1 MTVDIVQIA
10 TFAGAL
16 VTIWTLVKLVVRP
29 FQNAIAKNDSTMK
42 SLQNTIQ
49 TMTFELKE
57 SQRDRVNIHKVL
69 DRHEERI
76 GKNEDAI
83 IVNNER
89 ISTLFKERK

>member
-57 SQRDRVNIHKVL
+57 SQRDRDNIHKVL

-89 ISTLFKERK
+89 IATLFKGRK

>member
-57 SQRDRVNIHKVL
+57 SQRDRDNIHKVL

-83 IVNNER
+83 IINNER
-89 ISTLFKERK
+89 IATLFKKEN